1 MEGRWQLKDREAE
14 RRIFARRM
22 LVASIVVAFLFAALL
37 VKLINLQ
44 VTQYDYFAARAD
56 GNRLH
61 SQYVPPARGLIYDR
75 SGELLADNQ
84 PIFNLSVVRERVD
97 DIEATLELL
106 SSLIRLAPEDVEQ
119 FRERLMRRRVKK
131 MSLQDG

>member
-1 MEGRWQLKDREAE
+1 
-14 RRIFARRM
+14 M
-22 LVASIVVAFLFAALL
+22 LVASIVVALLFAALL

-44 VTQYDYFAARAD
+44 ITQYDYFAARAD

-97 DIEATLELL
+97 DI
-106 SSLIRLAPEDVEQ
+106 
-119 FRERLMRRRVKK
+119 
-131 MSLQDG
+131 

>member
-1 MEGRWQLKDREAE
+1 
-14 RRIFARRM
+14 M
-22 LVASIVVAFLFAALL
+22 LVASIVVALLFAALL

-44 VTQYDYFAARAD
+44 ITQYDYFAARAD

-97 DIEATLELL
+97 DIEETLELL

-119 FRERLMRRRVKK
+119 FRERLKRRRVPFSSVPLRYVLTEEEKARV
-131 MSLQDG
+131 SVNAECP